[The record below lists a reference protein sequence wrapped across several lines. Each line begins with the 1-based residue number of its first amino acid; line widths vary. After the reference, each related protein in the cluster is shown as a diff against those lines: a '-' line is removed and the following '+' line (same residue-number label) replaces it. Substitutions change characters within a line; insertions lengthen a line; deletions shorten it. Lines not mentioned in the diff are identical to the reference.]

1 MSSQRRL
8 DAGFTL
14 IEALVAT
21 LLTVVVTAGVLSALN
36 PARGAFKTE
45 PERADMQQRLRVGV
59 DTLSRDLINAG
70 AGAYSG
76 ALSGSLAGY
85 FAPILPFRRGLDA
98 AIDDGAGVFRSD
110 AITIVHVPS
119 RAAQTTLRSDMSS
132 DSSPIVIDTESGCPK
147 DARTGSLDLLC
158 GFKPNVTK
166 AAVFDGTGALDTLAV
181 TAADEA
187 AQTIDFQR
195 DQHASLSK
203 AYLGS
208 SSKHLTKVVEISSHV
223 YYVNTA
229 TRQLMHYDGFSAVT
243 PVLDNVVGLE
253 FEYYGDPSPPM
264 FIRPGIDQAV
274 TYGPAPPAPDTRQS
288 PFAPGE
294 NCVWQMSGGAQ
305 VTRLAF
311 LGTAGGG
318 LVKLTASQLTDGP
331 WCPDDVNAN
340 RYDADLFRVRKV
352 RVALRVQSANNGVRL
367 PDRTVR
373 FDVSPRNLNFR
384 R

>member
-1 MSSQRRL
+1 MNPQRRL
-8 DAGFTL
+8 EAGFTL

-21 LLTVVVTAGVLSALN
+21 MLTVVVTAGVLSALN

-76 ALSGSLAGY
+76 ALGGSLAGY
-85 FAPILPFRRGLDA
+85 FAPIMPFRRGLDA

-119 RAAQTTLRSDMSS
+119 TSAQTILRSDMSS
-132 DSSPIVIDTESGCPK
+132 DSSPIIIDTESGCPK
-147 DARTGSLDLLC
+147 DARTGSVDLLC
-158 GFKPNVTK
+158 GFKANVSK
-166 AAVFDGTGALDTLAV
+166 VALFDGTGAFDTLAV

-187 AQTIDFQR
+187 AQTLDFQT
-195 DQHASLSK
+195 DQHAALSK

-208 SSKHLTKVVEISSHV
+208 SSKHLTKVIEISSHV
-223 YYVNTA
+223 FYLNTS

-243 PVLDNVVGLE
+243 PVLDNVVALE
-253 FEYYGDPSPPM
+253 FEYYGEPSPPM
-264 FIRPGIDQAV
+264 FLRPGIDQAV
-274 TYGPAPPAPDTRQS
+274 TYGPAPPAPDARQA

-305 VTRLAF
+305 VTRLAS
-311 LGTAGGG
+311 LGNAGGG

-331 WCPDDVNAN
+331 WCPDDVNAS
-340 RYDADLFRVRKV
+340 RYDADLFRIRRV
-352 RVALRVQSANNGVRL
+352 RVVLRVQSANDAVRL

-373 FDVSPRNLNFR
+373 FDVSPRNLNFGR
-384 R
+384 